1 MFKYTKHFLK
11 KTEDLFAEVKYVIRY
26 ERGSFKSGYCIVE
39 DRKIAVINKFFDTE
53 ARINTLIEILKVI
66 EVDIEKLT
74 DGTAS
79 HYKALMKAAA
89 KENEKEKDTTEA
101 VNEEAEKAE
110 ETEQIEEESKEVEPV
125 LEIEE
130 TKAEEIE

>member
-53 ARINTLIEILKVI
+53 ARINTLIEILNVI
-66 EVDIEKLT
+66 EVDVAKLKE
-74 DGTAS
+74 GTAS
-79 HYKALMKAAA
+79 HYKALMKASA
-89 KENEKEKDTTEA
+89 KTKGKETDTTEA
-101 VNEEAEKAE
+101 VNEGIEEQKEESE
-110 ETEQIEEESKEVEPV
+110 ETST
-125 LEIEE
+125 EIEE
-130 TKAEEIE
+130 TKTEEVE